1 MIQSRPAKGC
11 SNSLRGLPA
20 QSDSVREQS
29 EDAGLQGSASVRGQV
44 VPRVGGASHDKCHS
58 GGRAMRGS
66 PELMNTGLW
75 KMDTGIAAEPVPRAA
90 CRADSGAAPRSDGI
104 MANLVQS
111 PPEGGLSCGRCMIST
126 IAPVSL
132 SFNRLFKYRRS
143 TLAGGFGL
151 SERDHPGPAP
161 GRSPRLGVVTAVADF
176 RLASLPL

>member
-11 SNSLRGLPA
+11 SNTLRGLPA

-29 EDAGLQGSASVRGQV
+29 EDAGLQGRAQRARSGRPSGHAR
-44 VPRVGGASHDKCHS
+44 GASHDKCHS

-75 KMDTGIAAEPVPRAA
+75 KNGYRDRRGACPRAA

-143 TLAGGFGL
+143 TLAGGVGL
-151 SERDHPGPAP
+151 SERDHPGPRRA
-161 GRSPRLGVVTAVADF
+161 AAHDWEW
-176 RLASLPL
+176 SLLSQISD